1 MKNPCYDLE
10 TQIDCPKRRVGC
22 RKDCAEWKEYE
33 EEQRKRYSD
42 KLKTVKKSAITNDY
56 YFDKTK
62 KVKK

>member
-1 MKNPCYDLE
+1 MKNPCYDPE

-22 RKDCAEWKEYE
+22 RKDCTEWKEYE

-42 KLKTVKKSAITNDY
+42 KLKTVQKSAITNDY